1 MFQAEVIIY
10 KYNDFIEFIVLAD
23 AIFQQVQQIKDQIN
37 PIIQCKIY
45 AALSSMVVQ
54 DYEENDLSQ
63 ENALFIQYLL
73 NLLENCI
80 CQLWSPICY
89 C

>member
-45 AALSSMVVQ
+45 AALSR
-54 DYEENDLSQ
+54 
-63 ENALFIQYLL
+63 
-73 NLLENCI
+73 
-80 CQLWSPICY
+80 
-89 C
+89 